1 MTSIFREE
9 LISGQHNAKFFGIF
23 TNQHAKSFENIY

>member
-9 LISGQHNAKFFGIF
+9 LISGQHSEFGNCRISHSYF
-23 TNQHAKSFENIY
+23 